1 MIPAKLIEISLE
13 NRIHNLTELLLSLG
27 KSELT
32 IGRRDPTPGAK
43 QADIL
48 LGENEKG
55 ERNASVLVIGWIS
68 RRQAVIGY
76 DSKENSYYIKDCST
90 YRTTKINDERLNKG
104 ERRTLEREAKL
115 FFGKLNYGPVTFV
128 QDF

>member
-13 NRIHNLTELLLSLG
+13 VRVHDLTSLFSD

-32 IGRRDPTPGAK
+32 IGRRDFTPGAK

-55 ERNASVLVIGWIS
+55 EPNAAVFFIRGIS

-90 YRTTKINDERLNKG
+90 HGNTKINDELLNKG
-104 ERRTLEREAKL
+104 ERRTLERGVKL
-115 FFGKLNYGPVTFV
+115 FFGKWNYGPVTFM

>member
-1 MIPAKLIEISLE
+1 MMPAKLIEIRLE
-13 NRIHNLTELLLSLG
+13 NRVHDLTSLLSD

-32 IGRRDPTPGAK
+32 IGRRDFTPGAE

-55 ERNASVLVIGWIS
+55 EPNAAVFVIRRIS

-90 YRTTKINDERLNKG
+90 HGTTKINDELLNKG
-104 ERRTLEREAKL
+104 ERRTLEREVKL
-115 FFGKLNYGPVTFV
+115 FFGKWNYGPVTFV